1 MATPVQITANR
12 ANAQTSTGRRC
23 TEDKSASCFNA
34 LKHGIDAASIVTPG
48 EDRAVYDA
56 LAAPTSPLDWPPTDE
71 KTGRPM
77 YFAG

>member
-1 MATPVQITANR
+1 MATPAQITANR
-12 ANAQTSTGRRC
+12 ANAQTSTGPR
-23 TEDKSASCFNA
+23 FNA

-56 LAAPTSPLDWPPTDE
+56 LAAPTSPLDWAPTDE

>member
-1 MATPVQITANR
+1 MATPAQITANR

-23 TEDKSASCFNA
+23 TEDKSASRLNA
-34 LKHGIDAASIVTPG
+34 LKHGI
-48 EDRAVYDA
+48 
-56 LAAPTSPLDWPPTDE
+56 AAPTSPRDWAPTDE